1 MRLPYAIL
9 SEGHDAMLKCV
20 VRKNVSLIVYCPFLG
35 DAANRSVFAVLINW
49 LHTRV

>member
-1 MRLPYAIL
+1 MLYIL
-9 SEGHDAMLKCV
+9 SDGHDAMLKCV
-20 VRKNVSLIVYCPFLG
+20 VRKNVSLIVYCPFPFLG